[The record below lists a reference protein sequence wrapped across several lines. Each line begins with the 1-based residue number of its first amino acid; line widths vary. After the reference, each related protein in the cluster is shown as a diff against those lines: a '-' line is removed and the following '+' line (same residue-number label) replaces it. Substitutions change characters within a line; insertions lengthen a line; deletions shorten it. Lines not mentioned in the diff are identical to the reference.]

1 LAEVNWLLAIG
12 YWLLA
17 VGCWRLAPLIRG
29 LDTLVD
35 WGIWSLRT
43 PSDKGGFLMVEC
55 PKCHNQY
62 KDHITYCVFCGL
74 DLVPVNDK
82 AAPEPAEPKKEPTD
96 RDFYA
101 ESASEVMRRKSVNI
115 NRPGVPALSNVF
127 AFLGICLLFGG
138 FAYAIHLWPE
148 KFSLIYGIIPS
159 ATCFPSIAAIVLG
172 VIACCMCFAM
182 AQIISTLKTLEY
194 IIYQI
199 ANKD

>member
-1 LAEVNWLLAIG
+1 
-12 YWLLA
+12 
-17 VGCWRLAPLIRG
+17 
-29 LDTLVD
+29 
-35 WGIWSLRT
+35 
-43 PSDKGGFLMVEC
+43 MVEC

-74 DLVPVNDK
+74 DLVPVVEK
-82 AAPEPAEPKKEPTD
+82 GGPEPEQKYFAETSSTVNK
-96 RDFYA
+96 
-101 ESASEVMRRKSVNI
+101 RKNVNI
-115 NRPGVPALSNVF
+115 LRPGVPALSTVF
-127 AFLGICLLFGG
+127 ALLGICSLLGG

-159 ATCFPSIAAIVLG
+159 SVCFPSFLALLLG

-199 ANKD
+199 ASKE